1 MLSRHGAILACPA
14 GSGWDGSSESA
25 AAVTSRP
32 NEGEHVR
39 RTATVLTIFLAM
51 TAACM
56 SPVDA
61 RSDSGGGGGGRPG
74 GPPPDDG
81 FGGRATWG
89 ARQRGCLA
97 LSPRQRIPSS
107 PGHRLRPPT

>member
-32 NEGEHVR
+32 NEGGHVR

-61 RSDSGGGGGGRPG
+61 RSDSGGGGGVRHG
-74 GPPPDDG
+74 GHHRDDG
-81 FGGRATWG
+81 FVDRATWE
-89 ARQRGCLA
+89 ASQRGYLTFA
-97 LSPRQRIPSS
+97 
-107 PGHRLRPPT
+107 TE